1 MNTRRP
7 VGVILHRK
15 PGTTVS
21 RSSTS
26 LVWGW
31 AASTAVLVS
40 LIFAMMTPWN
50 DPDSK
55 SQIGAAR
62 GKTGSSF
69 RKNRHMMDAR
79 KLLINLL
86 YRATAQSSE
95 LPGWSHR
102 ETKNPRLA
110 ERGLFVPPKV
120 GASNLAPFIGGAA
133 AKVNLESVLSG
144 AMALGLAGPTKG
156 GPHEIGRASC
166 RERVCQYV

>member
-50 DPDSK
+50 DPDSE

-69 RKNRHMMDAR
+69 RKHRHMMDAR

-86 YRATAQSSE
+86 YRDTAQSSE
-95 LPGWSHR
+95 PPGWRHR
-102 ETKNPRLA
+102 ETKKGPQS
-110 ERGLFVPPKV
+110 P
-120 GASNLAPFIGGAA
+120 GGD
-133 AKVNLESVLSG
+133 
-144 AMALGLAGPTKG
+144 G
-156 GPHEIGRASC
+156 GPGLRGAGGNN
-166 RERVCQYV
+166 RQTGTRR

>member
-69 RKNRHMMDAR
+69 RKHRHMMDAR

-102 ETKNPRLA
+102 ETKNGGWFARLC
-110 ERGLFVPPKV
+110 VPPPSLLRSEEHTSELQSLMRTSYAVFCLK
-120 GASNLAPFIGGAA
+120 
-133 AKVNLESVLSG
+133 
-144 AMALGLAGPTKG
+144 
-156 GPHEIGRASC
+156 
-166 RERVCQYV
+166 

>member
-50 DPDSK
+50 DQDSQ

-62 GKTGSSF
+62 VKPGSSYS
-69 RKNRHMMDAR
+69 KHRHLLYGR
-79 KLLINLL
+79 KLLRNLS
-86 YRATAQSSE
+86 YRTTE
-95 LPGWSHR
+95 
-102 ETKNPRLA
+102 
-110 ERGLFVPPKV
+110 
-120 GASNLAPFIGGAA
+120 AA
-133 AKVNLESVLSG
+133 N
-144 AMALGLAGPTKG
+144 ALQ
-156 GPHEIGRASC
+156 R
-166 RERVCQYV
+166 RR